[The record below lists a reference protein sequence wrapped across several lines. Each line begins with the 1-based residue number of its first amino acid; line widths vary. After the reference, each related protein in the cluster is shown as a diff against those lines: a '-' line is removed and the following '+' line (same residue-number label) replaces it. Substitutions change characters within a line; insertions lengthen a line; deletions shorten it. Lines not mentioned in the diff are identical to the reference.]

1 VSRVSAV
8 VTYNNMGLAHHLLGL
23 QQKGNSQRKNFTKA
37 SRMYKVADA
46 LYMVYPDNGD
56 ILVFLAIGN
65 NMAHIHSH
73 FFDNESVQSCL
84 DGINVILMSTSI
96 LLEYYDVLQ
105 TNDNRLPGCL
115 NGWLSERALRSRHTG
130 YGYGVHS
137 GSVI

>member
-73 FFDNESVQSCL
+73 FFDNESVRSCL
-84 DGINVILMSTSI
+84 DGIHVILMSSSSDTEKTSENFSPFYMNI
-96 LLEYYDVLQ
+96 MMFYRQ
-105 TNDNRLPGCL
+105 MTIASP
-115 NGWLSERALRSRHTG
+115 AA
-130 YGYGVHS
+130 
-137 GSVI
+137 